1 MNRRSEP
8 AFIDVEPCL
17 VEGSST
23 AREAVEASREIN
35 MSHELDRIRETFR
48 FRVLTAF
55 RWSGDEC
62 RLVFDEIAIR
72 LKANPLGICLN
83 RADSIVSIDSLADS
97 PDRWI
102 LRFRCER
109 TFEVDWSPSD
119 ELSDCL
125 HRELTR
131 IDKSDFGYWIKFRN
145 LEPFLFS
152 PLRVVTSNIKLPGS
166 IVYFSARKNQIQT

>member
-17 VEGSST
+17 VEGAST
-23 AREAVEASREIN
+23 AREAVEASREMN
-35 MSHELDRIRETFR
+35 MSHELNTIRETFR
-48 FRVLTAF
+48 LRVLTAF

-62 RLVFDEIAIR
+62 RFVFDEIAIK
-72 LKANPLGICLN
+72 LKANLGGICLS
-83 RADSIVSIDSLADS
+83 RADSVVSIDSLADS

-102 LRFRCER
+102 LRFRCEKP
-109 TFEVDWSPSD
+109 FEVDWSPRE

-125 HRELTR
+125 HLELTR
-131 IDKSDFGYWIKFRN
+131 IDKSDFGYWIKFRS
-145 LEPFLFS
+145 LEPILFS

-166 IVYFSARKNQIQT
+166 IVYFSFGNNKIRT